1 MKVHLKCKKLLFQDI
16 FSSKVAGKIF
26 SGLKI
31 ISRAGIW
38 IFLIPMMIFS
48 CTPQK
53 KLVYFQGQMP
63 PSIPA
68 ESDTFGLKLQPGDIV
83 AIYVQNLNPEAFP
96 YLQSE
101 VQAGDIRNAYERGYV
116 IDKEGNVELLLIG
129 KVQLSGYNLFDA
141 KKVLTE
147 KFKAYIAEPV
157 VTIKRLDFKVT
168 LLGEVNQPGTY
179 SVSNERMRF
188 TEALG
193 LAGGLTNFGN
203 PKKIKL
209 IRLNQQESK
218 TIEVDLTTTEVFD
231 PELLYIKPNDIIY
244 VEPFK
249 RKALSTVNPALTTI
263 STLVSITVL
272 ILTVAVNL
280 K

>member
-1 MKVHLKCKKLLFQDI
+1 LLFRDI
-16 FSSKVAGKIF
+16 FFSNVVEKAYQKNSKRILGGRIVIF
-26 SGLKI
+26 FALMF
-31 ISRAGIW
+31 
-38 IFLIPMMIFS
+38 IFA

-63 PSIPA
+63 PTIPA
-68 ESDTFGLKLQPGDIV
+68 ELDTFRLKLQPGDIV

-101 VQAGDIRNAYERGYV
+101 VQAGDNRNAYERGYV
-116 IDKEGNVELLLIG
+116 IDKDGNVELLLIG
-129 KVQLSGYNLFDA
+129 KVQLAGYNLFDA
-141 KKVLTE
+141 KNILTE
-147 KFKAYIAEPV
+147 KFKNYIAEPV

-193 LAGGLTNFGN
+193 LAGGLTSFGN

-209 IRLNQQESK
+209 IRLNQQEST

-249 RKALSTVNPALTTI
+249 RKALSTVNPALTTVSTII
-263 STLVSITVL
+263 SIAVLV
-272 ILTVAVNL
+272 LTVAVNL

>member
-1 MKVHLKCKKLLFQDI
+1 VKEQNKTDSYRGVSAGNLFALL
-16 FSSKVAGKIF
+16 A
-26 SGLKI
+26 
-31 ISRAGIW
+31 
-38 IFLIPMMIFS
+38 MMMVFS

-53 KLVYFQGQMP
+53 KLVYFQGELP
-63 PSIPA
+63 PAIPA
-68 ESDTFGLKLQPGDIV
+68 EQDTFGLRLQPGDIV

-96 YLQSE
+96 YLQAE
-101 VQAGDIRNAYERGYV
+101 MQPGDNRNAYERGYV

-129 KVQLSGYNLFDA
+129 KVRLAGHNIFDA
-141 KKVLTE
+141 KRILTE
-147 KFKAYIAEPV
+147 KFENYIANPV
-157 VTIKRLDFKVT
+157 VTIKRLDFKIT
-168 LLGEVNQPGTY
+168 LLGEVSQPGTY
-179 SVSNERMRF
+179 SVSNEKMRF

-193 LAGGLTNFGN
+193 LAGGLTSFGN
-203 PKKIKL
+203 PKKVKL

-218 TIEVDLTTTEVFD
+218 TIDVDLTTTEVFD

-249 RKALSTVNPALTTI
+249 RKSLSNLNPTLSAI

-280 K
+280 Q